1 MNVKRKVRGIY
12 RISGH
17 HTNSRGEH
25 YYLHYW
31 GSTTTSFDLRAA
43 QHRQKLE
50 ADKHYNKVLS
60 NWYKNSTLTFVP
72 VLELPTWD
80 NNGFERV
87 VQAVEQVFIEYGQ
100 QTTFDTTRSPIK
112 VPRSQSDYYGRQN
125 DSKCM
130 SANRIKSVVNDPDQ
144 ELYFLVNGYRSYL
157 QNTGQM
163 THRLRVALDKTL
175 AYLDHIHW
183 NN

>member
-1 MNVKRKVRGIY
+1 MNAKGIY
-12 RISGH
+12 RISGQ
-17 HTNSRGEH
+17 HTNPRTGDCYH
-25 YYLHYW
+25 LHYW
-31 GSTTTSFDLRAA
+31 GSTTSFDLRAA

-112 VPRSQSDYYGRQN
+112 APKNQSDYYGRQN
-125 DSKCM
+125 NSKCI
-130 SANRIKSVVNDPDQ
+130 SANRIQAVANDPDQ
-144 ELYFLVNGYRSYL
+144 ELYFLVNSYRHYL
-157 QNTGQM
+157 RDSGQLN
-163 THRLRVALDKTL
+163 HRLDVALDKTL